1 MDIFLWP
8 IAFILLPFPWFITR
22 VIKPIAKES
31 NSGMVMALRV
41 PFFNDLLNLGTI
53 QNQPTSRRALL
64 FLTLS
69 WIFTIIAVAR
79 PVIYEE
85 NLDFIRPVR
94 NIVMAIDASGSMNT
108 RDFVQKTPSGTRL
121 DAVKRV
127 ADRFVEKRT
136 SDRVGIVLFG
146 SEAYVYTPLSNDG
159 QTVRELLKEIDF
171 GIVGTERTALG
182 EGLALAVQQALISP
196 EKTRA
201 IILLSDGYSNAGTV
215 TPKQAAEVA
224 KRHGIK
230 IYSIGLGGDV
240 QTVKGF
246 LRPIQ
251 IDPSQDL
258 DEETLNAV
266 ALMTGGTYFRAKNES
281 DLEQIYTAIDTLET
295 TDETS
300 TIRPRHELFFWFLS
314 GALICLAI
322 TLFCRRK
329 IS

>member
-8 IAFILLPFPWFITR
+8 IAFILLPFPWFVAR

-31 NSGMVMALRV
+31 NGGMVMALRV
-41 PFFNDLLNLGTI
+41 PFFNDLLNLGAM
-53 QNQPTSRRALL
+53 QNRPMSRRALF

-69 WIFTIIAVAR
+69 WIFTIIALAR
-79 PVIYEE
+79 PVVYEK

-94 NIVMAIDASGSMNT
+94 NIVMAIDVSGSMNT
-108 RDFVQKTPSGTRL
+108 RDFMQNISSKTRL
-121 DAVKRV
+121 DAVKQV
-127 ADRFVEKRT
+127 ADRFIEKRA

-146 SEAYVYTPLSNDG
+146 SGAYVYTPLSSDG
-159 QTVRELLKEIDF
+159 QTVRELLKEIGF
-171 GIVGTERTALG
+171 GIVDTERTALG
-182 EGLALAVQQALISP
+182 EGLALAVQQALTSP

-230 IYSIGLGGDV
+230 IYAIGLGGEV
-240 QTVKGF
+240 QTVNGF
-246 LRPIQ
+246 FGPVLV
-251 IDPSQDL
+251 DPSKDL

-281 DLEQIYTAIDTLET
+281 DLEKIYEAIDTLET

-300 TIRPRHELFFWFLS
+300 TLRPRHELFFWFLV
-314 GALICLAI
+314 GALICLVI
-322 TLFCRRK
+322 TLFYREK
-329 IS
+329 VS